1 MLFHP
6 EHYDRNSITLTS
18 CTNDIIIVLDKACY
32 IDKTLLPGRINSKRL
47 TLKKKKDMLR

>member
-6 EHYDRNSITLTS
+6 EYYDRNSITLTS

-32 IDKTLLPGRINSKRL
+32 IDKTLYYPEELIVKG
-47 TLKKKKDMLR
+47 